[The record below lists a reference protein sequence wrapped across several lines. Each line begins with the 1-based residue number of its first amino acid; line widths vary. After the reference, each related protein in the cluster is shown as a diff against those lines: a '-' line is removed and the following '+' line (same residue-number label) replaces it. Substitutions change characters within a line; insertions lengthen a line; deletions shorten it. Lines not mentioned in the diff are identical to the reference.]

1 MTWTVH
7 SAELAVLR
15 APCLNCAD
23 CVQKGCLQSVHISHL
38 CFHCALC
45 HAVFQL
51 YSFNTGGLKMC
62 PSVNRISDWLYTFIT
77 GETQED
83 KWSLGIGIATVQ
95 LESVFLTKDLQSSL
109 QLFTALKTPAGFHEQ
124 IRSLE
129 RAKVRHRLMSL
140 KITGLCLVVICSLV
154 SILFTEHSTHY
165 SKQTG
170 TFLKHKL
177 CSRPERSELIRMHIL
192 QGSGT
197 SLRVFT
203 C

>member
-1 MTWTVH
+1 MF
-7 SAELAVLR
+7 ELRWL
-15 APCLNCAD
+15 CA
-23 CVQKGCLQSVHISHL
+23 KGLPSKCSYITL

-51 YSFNTGGLKMC
+51 HSFNTGGLKMC

-109 QLFTALKTPAGFHEQ
+109 QFFTALKTPAGFHEQ

>member
-1 MTWTVH
+1 MF
-7 SAELAVLR
+7 ELRWL
-15 APCLNCAD
+15 CA
-23 CVQKGCLQSVHISHL
+23 KGLPSKCSYITL

-62 PSVNRISDWLYTFIT
+62 PSVNRISDWPYTFIT

-109 QLFTALKTPAGFHEQ
+109 QFFTALKTPAGFHEQ